1 MNYICHSHH
10 SAQNFYVGPCPFPF
24 PIPFPRPLLSAARTP
39 HNKLCTCQISIFRT
53 FVSSHPFLP
62 ATHPFSYS
70 LSLPSDAPAR
80 QLAIPSDPPVPPS
93 DLDQGDALLL
103 LVIQALVTLRTGPFS
118 LADTSF
124 VKDVIRRHSYV
135 VLSGLLSNLSTPP
148 MQCRSTTYSGR
159 IYTYTVYP
167 DCNILA
173 IIYVISTPSTIFYQ
187 SSVHTMP
194 CCLYF

>member
-1 MNYICHSHH
+1 MEGGRECKSRRGSGSEGKVEMNYICHSHH

-62 ATHPFSYS
+62 ATHPFSSYS

-80 QLAIPSDPPVPPS
+80 QLAILPSDPPVPPS

-124 VKDVIRRHSYV
+124 EKMSF
-135 VLSGLLSNLSTPP
+135 GA
-148 MQCRSTTYSGR
+148 
-159 IYTYTVYP
+159 TV
-167 DCNILA
+167 
-173 IIYVISTPSTIFYQ
+173 
-187 SSVHTMP
+187 M
-194 CCLYF
+194 

>member
-39 HNKLCTCQISIFRT
+39 HNKLCTYQISIFRT

-62 ATHPFSYS
+62 ATHPFSSFS

-80 QLAIPSDPPVPPS
+80 QLPLRPTRTAQATSTKAM
-93 DLDQGDALLL
+93 LLLL

-124 VKDVIRRHSYV
+124 EKMSF
-135 VLSGLLSNLSTPP
+135 GA
-148 MQCRSTTYSGR
+148 
-159 IYTYTVYP
+159 TV
-167 DCNILA
+167 
-173 IIYVISTPSTIFYQ
+173 
-187 SSVHTMP
+187 M
-194 CCLYF
+194 